1 MKYQLVIAFLGMV
14 SFLFPEQTRAA
25 IQSNKLKVT
34 DTAVYIRKQFTAG
47 NTAKLI
53 DGSTDK
59 LVGITNV
66 DGNKFDA
73 FRNLVIT
80 DISVKYGKDAS
91 ATDAAAIDYNAN
103 AMPAALRNAELV
115 VRQGS
120 RVVVSMPLSTFEPG
134 KNASP
139 ASIGADAY
147 SLKTWAVLVEGQPF
161 TCNIEFANGAT
172 IAGTD
177 NHFVEVQFFGA
188 ETGSRVN

>member
-14 SFLFPEQTRAA
+14 SFLMPEQTRAA
-25 IQSNKLKVT
+25 ISANQLKIT
-34 DTAVYIRKQFTAG
+34 DTTVYIRKQFTPG

-66 DGNKFDA
+66 DGNKFDP

-91 ATDAAAIDYNAN
+91 STDAAAINYNSD
-103 AMPAALRNAELV
+103 AMPSSLRNAELII
-115 VRQGS
+115 RQGS
-120 RVVVSMPLSTFEPG
+120 RIVVSLPLSTFEPG

-139 ASIGADAY
+139 SAIGADAY

-161 TCNIEFANGAT
+161 TCNIEFANNAT

-188 ETGSRVN
+188 ETGSRVS